1 MLINKKEGLSLK
13 TLKYIAIIAM
23 LIDHIAI
30 GFIDNESTLFI
41 IMDLIGRMTG
51 PIMLF
56 AAVEGYHHTSNLKKY
71 LKRLFI
77 FALVSYLPFIYAFS
91 IYFNPLDLNVIFTIF
106 LGIVAIHLRRTCK
119 NEVLK
124 IFSLLF
130 IIIISTFADYGYI
143 GILMML
149 VMDYYYGN
157 LKNQL
162 FGYLILV
169 LTEIGVLHLIT
180 RPIIGFMN
188 SGIFDLTDFRVDFS
202 DFGYLIPFALL
213 LLYNGKP
220 GKKTTASKW
229 AFYIFYPAHLAII
242 GLIRYILLTM

>member
-1 MLINKKEGLSLK
+1 MLINKEKGLSLG

-30 GFIDNESTLFI
+30 GFIDSDTNLFI
-41 IMDLIGRMTG
+41 VMDLIGRITG
-51 PIMLF
+51 PVMLF

-77 FALVSYLPFIYAFS
+77 FALVSYFPFIYAFS

-106 LGIVAIHLRRTCK
+106 LGVIAIHVRRTLK
-119 NEVLK
+119 NEPLK
-124 IFSLLF
+124 IITLLF
-130 IIIISTFADYGYI
+130 IIIISTFADYGYV

-188 SGIFDLTDFRVDFS
+188 SGAFDLIDFKMDFT

-213 LLYNGKP
+213 LFYNGKP
-220 GKKTTASKW
+220 GKKTTFSKW
-229 AFYIFYPAHLAII
+229 VFYIFYPAHLAII
-242 GLIRYILLTM
+242 GFVRYIFLTI